1 MLKRLTSAA
10 AAIALFLI
18 FGAGTAGAQK
28 LSDRPVTIIAPF
40 TPGTGIDIL
49 ARVLA
54 EELRRR
60 WDQPFVVENKPG
72 ASGNIGTQ
80 IASRGAPDGHTL
92 LMTVNSFVI
101 NAGYFKNLPYDPIKS
116 FTPIIEVAIGG
127 FMLVV
132 HPKVPAKTASDF
144 VSYAK
149 ANPGKMN
156 FASPGLVTPHHVS
169 MEMFKAATGIDIV
182 HVPYSGSAGAVRDLL
197 SGNIE
202 TMFLPVHVGLP
213 LVQQGMIRALAVGGA
228 ERSALAPDI
237 PTLAEQGISD
247 VEVDLW
253 YALLAPA
260 GTSDDI
266 VQRYNRTINQILD
279 VPSVRE
285 LLLKQG
291 LIARG
296 GTPQALSDLI
306 VKDLDRWGKV
316 LSQAGIR
323 EK

>member
-1 MLKRLTSAA
+1 MAVAFFVTIGAA
-10 AAIALFLI
+10 SVS
-18 FGAGTAGAQK
+18 AQK
-28 LSDRPVTIIAPF
+28 LSDRAVTIIAPF

-49 ARVLA
+49 ARVIA

-80 IASRGAPDGHTL
+80 IAARAAPDGHTL
-92 LMTVNSFVI
+92 LMTVTGFVI
-101 NAGYFKNLPYDPIKS
+101 NAGYFKNLPYDPLKS
-116 FTPIIEVAIGG
+116 FAPIIEVAVGG

-132 HPKVPAKTASDF
+132 HPKVAAKTATEF
-144 VSYAK
+144 VAYAK

-156 FASPGLVTPHHVS
+156 YSSPGLVTPHHVS
-169 MEMFKAATGIDIV
+169 MEMFKLATGTDIV
-182 HVPYSGSAGAVRDLL
+182 HVPYSGSAGAVRDVL

-202 TMFLPVHVGLP
+202 TMFLPIHVALP
-213 LVQQGMIRALAVGGA
+213 LVQQGLLRALAVGGA
-228 ERSALAPDI
+228 ERSALAPEI
-237 PTLAEQGISD
+237 PTFAEQGISD

-253 YALLAPA
+253 YPLLAPA
-260 GTSDDI
+260 GTPDEI
-266 VQRYNRTINQILD
+266 VQRYNQSINQILA
-279 VPSVRE
+279 VPAVRE

-296 GTPQALSDLI
+296 GTPQAISALI
-306 VKDLDRWGKV
+306 AKDLVRWGKV
-316 LSQAGIR
+316 LKQAGIQ